1 MKKRYYFITATAA
14 YLLILLAT
22 IPAKPITELIND
34 NTPVSIQG
42 VSGTLWE
49 GEAYLIRIDNNI
61 QLEQTSW
68 SFNLWKL
75 LIGKLS
81 ANIDTSFLGE
91 TITAEAGSSFLGRV
105 FVNDLKATVA
115 ASEVTR
121 LANIPLA
128 RLDGPIILDIQNAQW
143 KQGELPLASG
153 SIKWNDASV
162 TVAESASLG
171 NVLVLLSESEQQL
184 LKAEI
189 KNEGGDISIN
199 GSAELIAEA
208 DYAAEITLVPS
219 ASASNNIKQ
228 SLGMFAKRQPNGEY
242 NIKRSGSLSSLGLK
256 L

>member
-1 MKKRYYFITATAA
+1 MKKRYYFITAIAA

-42 VSGTLWE
+42 VSGSLWD
-49 GEAYLIRIDNNI
+49 GKAYLIRIDNNI
-61 QLEQTSW
+61 QLDQTHW

-81 ANIDTSFLGE
+81 LNIDTSFLDE
-91 TITAEAGSSFLGRV
+91 TITAEAGSSFLGRI
-105 FVNDLKATVA
+105 FVNDLKATVS

-121 LANIPLA
+121 LANIPIA
-128 RLDGPIILDIQNAQW
+128 KLDGPIILNIQHAQW

-162 TVAESASLG
+162 SIAETASLG
-171 NVLVLLSESEQQL
+171 NVLILLSESDQQL
-184 LKAEI
+184 LNAEI
-189 KNEGGDISIN
+189 KNQGGDIRISGN
-199 GSAELIAEA
+199 AELIPDA
-208 DYAAEITLVPS
+208 DYVADITLVPN
-219 ASASNNIKQ
+219 ASASNNVKQ

-242 NIKRSGSLSSLGLK
+242 NIQKSGPLSSLGLM
-256 L
+256 